1 MNQIAIDLKR
11 AHFRVL
17 PNIRSQPSCFE
28 ISNFGLTTEA
38 LTQLILSKDLI
49 SFDIFDTLL
58 ARSLVQPTD
67 LFDYLAHVHG
77 IHGFKTARIAA
88 ESVARRRHKTRSEV
102 SLEEIY
108 AVLAQMISLP
118 ADAAAQE
125 IAAEKLVLYANPAA
139 LSVLDIAQSLGKRVV
154 AISDMYM
161 SSAQLEDLLAH
172 CGIKVDKV
180 YSSSDLRHLDIGK
193 YNGRAYPYVA
203 TMEMVSADRILHF
216 GDNEQ
221 SDIAQAQA
229 QSLSALHVERNFAL
243 APRQMQ
249 DFGRLIGKGVQ
260 SFSHSVVFGTILR
273 RVVADQQLHESGSAY
288 RFGYVY
294 GGPLVAGFLKFILSD
309 AKKRGIDHLNLL
321 ARDGVV
327 IDQAMDVL
335 GITSA
340 TRKVLP
346 ASRRMSVFPR
356 FSDGDTEAI
365 ISLFGGHKPE
375 MTQAEF
381 LDILDLSGVIPLT
394 SGADEPKHYSEHI
407 DDLRPALVAQARAER
422 AALCAIYEPNVTAG
436 DMPKRAAWVDVGWA
450 LTSTAALNKLMA
462 TDLPGYFVG
471 SHANAKSGAGFQGY
485 LFDYGL
491 PAPVC
496 TSVMRG
502 VELAELVF
510 SDSMPSARFATLCG
524 KKPKVTYARKSPT
537 EAVRDAFVQDVRR
550 GLLAFLKDIR
560 PMFHAL
566 DEGTLRTFNQRIWQD
581 LCAAPTISEREFLQK
596 IPHDRLAGGDVWQK
610 IGDFWEVASAPP
622 QQAHP
627 RITRRV
633 KSLVERCLGE
643 KLYGRISALNR
654 IRRDASRRRRCKNPS

>member
-1 MNQIAIDLKR
+1 MNQIAIDLKC
-11 AHFRVL
+11 APFPVL
-17 PNIRSQPSCFE
+17 PDIRSQSRCFE

-38 LTQLILSKDLI
+38 LTQLILGKDVI

-58 ARSLVQPTD
+58 ARSLVHPTD

-77 IHGFKTARIAA
+77 IRGFKTARIAA
-88 ESVARRRHKTRSEV
+88 ESVARRRHKARPEV

-118 ADAAAQE
+118 DDAVAQE

-139 LSVLDIAQSLGKRVV
+139 LSVLELAQCLGKRVV

-203 TMEMVSADRILHF
+203 TMEMVPADRFLHF

-221 SDIAQAQA
+221 SDITNAQT
-229 QSLSALHVERNFAL
+229 QSLSALHIERNFDL

-260 SFSHSVVFGTILR
+260 DFSHSAVLGTILR
-273 RVVADQQLHESGSAY
+273 RVVADQQLNESGSAY

-294 GGPLVAGFLKFILSD
+294 GGPLVAGFLKFVLTD
-309 AKKRGIDHLNLL
+309 AKARGIDHLNLL

-335 GITSA
+335 GITSV

-356 FSDGDTEAI
+356 FSDGDTETIAG
-365 ISLFGGHKPE
+365 LFAGHKPE
-375 MTQAEF
+375 MAQAEF
-381 LDILDLSGVIPLT
+381 LDILDLSGIIPLT
-394 SGADEPKHYSEHI
+394 TTADEPKHYSEHI
-407 DDLRPALVAQARAER
+407 DDLRPALVAQARVER
-422 AALCAIYEPNVTAG
+422 AALCAIYEPHVTAG

-450 LTSTAALNKLMA
+450 LTSTAALNKLMG

-471 SHANAKSGAGFQGY
+471 SHANAKSGAGFKGY

-491 PAPVC
+491 PATVC
-496 TSVMRG
+496 ISVMRG

-510 SDSMPSARFATLCG
+510 SDSMPSARFATLWG
-524 KKPKVTYARKSPT
+524 KKPKVTYAHKNPT
-537 EAVRDAFVQDVRR
+537 EAVRDAFVQDVRC

-560 PMFHAL
+560 PMFDAL
-566 DEGTLRTFNQRIWQD
+566 DQGTLRTFNQRIWQE
-581 LCAAPTISEREFLQK
+581 LCTAPTFAERKFLQK

-610 IGDFWEVASAPP
+610 IGDFWEVETAPRQQTHP
-622 QQAHP
+622 QISRKA
-627 RITRRV
+627 
-633 KSLVERCLGE
+633 KSLVERVLGE
-643 KLYGRISALNR
+643 RLYGRISALNR
-654 IRRDASRRRRCKNPS
+654 IRRDASRRRRGKTAT

>member
-17 PNIRSQPSCFE
+17 PDLRSIPTSFE

-58 ARSLVQPTD
+58 ARSVVQPTD
-67 LFDYLAHVHG
+67 LFDYLAHVHA
-77 IHGFKTARIAA
+77 IRGFKAARIAA
-88 ESVARRRHKTRSEV
+88 EAVARRRHKTRAEV

-108 AVLAQMISLP
+108 AVLGQMVTLP
-118 ADAAAQE
+118 ADALAQE
-125 IAAEKLVLYANPAA
+125 IAAEKLILYANPAA
-139 LSVLDIAQSLGKRVV
+139 VAVLDLAQSLGKRVV
-154 AISDMYM
+154 AISDMYL
-161 SSAQLEDLLAH
+161 SAAQLEDLLAH

-193 YNGRAYPYVA
+193 YNGRSYPYVA
-203 TMEMVSADRILHF
+203 TMEMVSPDRILHF

-221 SDIAQAQA
+221 ADITNAQTF
-229 QSLSALHVERNFAL
+229 SLSALHIERNIDL
-243 APRQMQ
+243 APRLMQ
-249 DFGRLIGKGVQ
+249 DFARLTGKGVQ
-260 SFSHSVVFGTILR
+260 SFSHSAVLGVILR

-294 GGPLVAGFLKFILSD
+294 GGPLVAGFLKFILAD
-309 AKKRGIDHLNLL
+309 AKNRGISHLNLL

-335 GITSA
+335 GITTVS
-340 TRKVLP
+340 RRVLP

-356 FSDGDTEAI
+356 FSDGDADAI
-365 ISLFGGHKPE
+365 ASLFSGHPPE
-375 MTQAEF
+375 MTQTEF
-381 LDILDLSGVIPLT
+381 LQILDLEGIIALT
-394 SGADEPKHYSEHI
+394 AAADERKHYSAHI
-407 DDLRPALVAQARAER
+407 DDMRPALVAQARSER
-422 AALCAIYEPNVTAG
+422 TALCAIYEPFVTAG
-436 DMPKRAAWVDVGWA
+436 DMPRRAAWVDVGWA
-450 LTSTAALNKLMA
+450 LTSTSALNKLMA

-471 SHANAKSGAGFQGY
+471 SHANAKSGSGFQGY

-496 TSVMRG
+496 SSVMSG

-510 SDSMPSARFATLCG
+510 SDNMPSARFATMCG
-524 KKPKVTYARKSPT
+524 KKPKVTYARKNPT

-550 GLLAFLKDIR
+550 GILAFLKDIR
-560 PMFHAL
+560 PMFDAL
-566 DEGTLRTFNQRIWQD
+566 DSGMLRSFNQRIWQE
-581 LCAAPTISEREFLQK
+581 LCAAPTFAERKFLQK

-610 IGDFWEVASAPP
+610 IGDFWNSEVAQPKHVSPLVARK
-622 QQAHP
+622 AK
-627 RITRRV
+627 T
-633 KSLVERCLGE
+633 LVEHVLGE
-643 KLYGRISALNR
+643 KLYGRMRALNR
-654 IRRDASRRRRCKNPS
+654 IRRDASRRRRGKYTS